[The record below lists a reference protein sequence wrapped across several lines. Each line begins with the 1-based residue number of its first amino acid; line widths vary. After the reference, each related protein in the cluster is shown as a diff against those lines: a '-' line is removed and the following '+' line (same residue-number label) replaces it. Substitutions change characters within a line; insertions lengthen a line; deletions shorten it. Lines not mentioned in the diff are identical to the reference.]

1 MGPGAGRAPYV
12 IVVYMD
18 TAAAFT
24 PDPGRAYAPAPGIV
38 ATDLGDELI
47 LLDPARGEM
56 FSLNATGRCIWG
68 ALGGGLDA
76 AVRAL
81 VDAFDITAE
90 QAAADARALVED
102 LVAAGLLVPT
112 A

>member
-1 MGPGAGRAPYV
+1 MDSHSDSSPNPGV
-12 IVVYMD
+12 
-18 TAAAFT
+18 
-24 PDPGRAYAPAPGIV
+24 AYTLAPGIV
-38 ATDLGDELI
+38 VTDLGDELV

-56 FSLNATGRCIWG
+56 FALNATGRCVWG
-68 ALGGGLDA
+68 ALDGGLDA

-90 QAAADARALVED
+90 QAAADARALIDD
-102 LVAAGLLVPT
+102 LVSAGLLVPS

>member
-1 MGPGAGRAPYV
+1 
-12 IVVYMD
+12 MD
-18 TAAAFT
+18 TPSSAFS
-24 PDPGRAYAPAPGIV
+24 DFADAYAPAPGIV
-38 ATDLGDELI
+38 VTDLGDELI
-47 LLDPARGEM
+47 LLDPTRGEM
-56 FSLNATGRCIWG
+56 FSLNATGRCVWG

-81 VDAFDITAE
+81 VDAFDIAAE

-102 LVAAGLLVPT
+102 LVGAGLLVPT